1 MKDPIT
7 TKKEVVPMGDGRKLY
22 RYTFEIADS
31 NAASGGC
38 TDRPEGTQSDRAGDT
53 PTGNLGDKAESN
65 E

>member
-22 RYTFEIADS
+22 RYTFELADS
-31 NAASGGC
+31 DTTSGER
-38 TDRPEGTQSDRAGDT
+38 TDRLEPTRSDRAGGT
-53 PTGNLGDKAESN
+53 PTGNLDDKAGSN